1 MSTTEPVEVALR
13 ITAAL
18 DYVRSSNDDELR
30 PHYLQ
35 EVQQITDVVSLSDLT
50 TAELASLTALLI
62 PAHSR
67 ILAGH
72 PRPDA
77 APPVARL
84 LHLVGGDQ
92 STAG

>member
-1 MSTTEPVEVALR
+1 MSKTEPVEVALR

-18 DYVRSSNDDELR
+18 DYVSSSNDDELR

-35 EVQQITDVVSLSDLT
+35 EVSQITEVVSLSDLT
-50 TAELASLTALLI
+50 TAELVSLTALLI

-67 ILAGH
+67 ILEGR

-77 APPVARL
+77 VAPVGRL
-84 LHLVGGDQ
+84 RLVGGQ
-92 STAG
+92 STVG